1 MEIRQLKTF
10 QTVAQLLSF
19 NRAAQVLN
27 YAQSTVSAQ
36 IKLLE
41 QELGVSL
48 FERLGKRITL
58 TQEGQKLI
66 RYARKMVDMEQ
77 ETLTEMSR
85 KEEPHGSISVRI
97 PQTLSTYR
105 LPDILQQFKTHYPK
119 VSFNV
124 STCASYTL
132 EQELKAGIIDVA
144 FLLADSINALDLQ
157 SEVLAYEPLIL
168 VADPNHPLAT
178 KPKVTVQDLQ
188 GESILLPKHDCGY
201 KMQFE
206 TMLSERQV
214 KAATIT
220 ELNSIEAVK
229 QCVIRGIGITII
241 PQIAVAKEIAHN
253 QLTPLAWTDDTI
265 ESAVLMIQ
273 HKDKWIS
280 PVLKTFMDISRE
292 VCK

>member
-27 YAQSTVSAQ
+27 YAQSTVSVQ

-48 FERLGKRITL
+48 FERLGKRIVL
-58 TQEGQKLI
+58 TPEGQKLI

-105 LPDILQQFKTHYPK
+105 LPDILQQFKARYPK
-119 VSFNV
+119 VGFNV

-144 FLLADSINALDLQ
+144 FLLADAINAQDLQ
-157 SEVLAYEPLIL
+157 SEVLAIEPLIL
-168 VADPNHPLAT
+168 IADPAHPLAA
-178 KPKVTVQDLQ
+178 KPKVTTKDLE

-206 TMLSERQV
+206 TMLSERQI
-214 KAATIT
+214 KSTIT

-241 PQIAVAKEIAHN
+241 PQIAVATEIAQN

-265 ESAVLMIQ
+265 ESAVLMIH